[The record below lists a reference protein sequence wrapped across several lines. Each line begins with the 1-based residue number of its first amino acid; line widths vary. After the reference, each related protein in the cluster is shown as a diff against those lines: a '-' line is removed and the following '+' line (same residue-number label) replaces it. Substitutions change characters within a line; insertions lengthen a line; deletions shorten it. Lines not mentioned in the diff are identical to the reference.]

1 MYDNNI
7 GKKIFFRLKGRINQ
21 LYYAVN
27 DEDPEDV
34 PQSIVEEYKF
44 GEISS
49 TQYDNLIGEML
60 ELVYSL

>member
-1 MYDNNI
+1 MYDSHI
-7 GKKIFFRLKGRINQ
+7 GAKTFFKLKGRISQ

-27 DEDPEDV
+27 DEDPTDILE
-34 PQSIVEEYKF
+34 SIAEEYKY

-60 ELVYSL
+60 ELGYTL